1 IVTSILWYFCDLPF
15 QTCPVDPPKKP
26 TKRAITAASND
37 WCLKRYGGVEL
48 NYTVGATT
56 TFQVDLCDIIKCGSK
71 NNHAHWRGYDVYLCG
86 TCILRPLEP
95 HLESDTGFKKNGQV
109 GVNPLS
115 YNNTEDHSKTEKQ
128 EQQVITSQGNTVI
141 KMDYSTLEPLEI
153 IQMATGYAND
163 NLWLNWMAETAR
175 EQSQGDCVACATA
188 RPHLT
193 TEPAPLIFPP
203 IPNNTRAG
211 LFTPRNANGTYTCF
225 NFTNSKPKVNVGEI
239 PADWCND
246 TLPGKVIGAWARSG
260 LTVGVCAMVRLKASI
275 MLLGSNITAACT
287 LHDKSIQLTHKRRGH
302 IMKRSTP
309 NFNLGEGS
317 PTYMDAIGVPR
328 GVPGEYKLA
337 DEVAAG
343 FENIPW
349 IVAIFPITPN
359 KNVDRI
365 NYIHYN
371 QLGQTSLMAVQNH
384 MALDMLLAEKGGV
397 CAMFG
402 DMCCKFIPNN
412 TAPDGSVTKALEG
425 LRTLSETI
433 HEHSGISDPLEEWIA
448 LFVAILV
455 TCGCCFIP
463 CIRSLTVRLKSS
475 TIEKQDPRVMMPLLV
490 TAPEEE
496 NKDTGFELMH
506 V

>member
-1 IVTSILWYFCDLPF
+1 VKVNKTSQSWELCRVAVHSGDHS
-15 QTCPVDPPKKP
+15 
-26 TKRAITAASND
+26 SND

-246 TLPGKVIGAWARSG
+246 TLDH
-260 LTVGVCAMVRLKASI
+260 RLLI
-275 MLLGSNITAACT
+275 NIP
-287 LHDKSIQLTHKRRGH
+287 KERGH